1 MLLSLPLQLVFPT
14 QIYNTVVLIS
24 TVKGFNVMAHGL
36 YPRKKIGGRLI
47 VLWSGKLLRFI
58 P

>member
-1 MLLSLPLQLVFPT
+1 MRSILLSLPLQLVFPA

-36 YPRKKIGGRLI
+36 YPRKKNWWQANRSLE
-47 VLWSGKLLRFI
+47 W
-58 P
+58 